1 MDQSTLM
8 AQDLN
13 QQAAALIK
21 AGNFEAAKEKIEKA
35 IDVEPM
41 LMDSYKNYGDLCMA
55 TGAYKDAKSNYKRA
69 LLIEKSGYVHYLYGN
84 ACFMDD
90 DPHEGLE
97 QYNLALSAGFDGE
110 DMLLFMGMAYEHL
123 NNDQMALRY
132 FQKASVKNPSRSDI
146 KIKKIS
152 VLIRLNL
159 LDDAEAAVDEMVLN
173 DPELFDG
180 YHIKNSLLINQKRWE
195 EAEIF
200 AKSAVD
206 RFPQDPDLYYD
217 YVQVVALKGDLDKAA
232 SMLENAKRLTYYEEA
247 KARFVLLEAQVVA
260 EKNELDRAI
269 ELCKE
274 CIAMEEGDD
283 FFGEARFMCLNLSM
297 VKKDFQSALDMAT
310 AMIEQKVQNSYYFA
324 ALYYRAFCM
333 KNMDKKEEANTLY
346 QEAVSIYRLAT
357 LKNPEAFDAYLYRA
371 MCLKDIEQYEE
382 ALELLEFMEGI
393 GADVAEIY
401 TIRADI
407 YKQTGKDALR
417 KEELE
422 KAYRIKPELRAIFAE
437 SGE

>member
-1 MDQSTLM
+1 MDQATLM

-13 QQAAALIK
+13 QQAATLIK

-35 IDVEPM
+35 IDIEPM
-41 LMDSYKNYGDLCMA
+41 LMDSYKNYGDLCMT
-55 TGAYKDAKSNYKRA
+55 TGAYKEAKSNYKRA
-69 LLIEKSGYVHYLYGN
+69 LLIEKSGYVYFLCGN

-97 QYNLALSAGFDGE
+97 YYNLALSAGYDNE

-132 FQKASVKNPSRSDI
+132 FQKAYTKNPSRSDI

-152 VLIRLNL
+152 VLVRLNL
-159 LDDAEAAVDEMVLN
+159 LEDAEVAVDDLVLN

-180 YHIKNSLLINQKRWE
+180 YHMKNTLLINQKRWE
-195 EAEIF
+195 EAEEF
-200 AKSAVD
+200 AKKAID
-206 RFPQDPDLYYD
+206 RFPEDPDLYYD
-217 YVQVVALKGDLDKAA
+217 YVQIIALKGELDKAA
-232 SMLENAKRLTYYEEA
+232 SLLENAKRLKYYEEA
-247 KARFVLLEAQVVA
+247 KSRFIQIEAQIVA
-260 EKNELDRAI
+260 EKNDLDKAI
-269 ELCKE
+269 ALCKE
-274 CIAMEEGDD
+274 CIALEKEDE
-283 FFGEARFMCLNLSM
+283 FNGEVRFLMVNLCM
-297 VKKDFQSALDMAT
+297 VKKDFQTAFDVAT
-310 AMIEQKVQNSYYFA
+310 EIVETKVQNSYYFA
-324 ALYYRAFCM
+324 ALYYRAFCL
-333 KNMDKKEEANTLY
+333 KNMGRKEEADAVY
-346 QEAVSIYRLAT
+346 QEAVSLFRLAT
-357 LKNPEAFDAYLYRA
+357 LKSPEAFDAYLYRA
-371 MCLKDIEQYEE
+371 MCLKDMEQYDE

-417 KEELE
+417 REELE
-422 KAYRIKPELRAIFAE
+422 KAYKIKPELRAIFAE